1 MNGFTAAHRTLPF
14 NTQVRVTNLS
24 NGQSALVRITDRGP
38 FIADRVIDV
47 SYAAAKQ
54 IDMWRQGTARVKID
68 VLSSPVDVSA
78 GGRWAVQIGA
88 FTDADSAAKVKGK
101 LERRYR
107 TASVLQYAGPTHHWW
122 ARATIIPLRARYS
135 LLDSTNYSFEFQVS
149 SFQFRVANAM
159 QLPSLNSGT
168 GNWKLRTRN

>member
-24 NGQSALVRITDRGP
+24 NGQSSSVRITDRGP
-38 FIADRVIDV
+38 FVQDRIIDL

-54 IDMWRQGTARVKID
+54 IDMWRQGTTRVKIE

-88 FTDADSAAKVKGK
+88 FTDAANAAKVKDK

-107 TASVLQYAGPTHHWW
+107 TASVLQYAGPTHQWW
-122 ARATIIPLRARYS
+122 VRVRVLNDDRGRAEEIARDNHTAEGTIFLVR
-135 LLDSTNYSFEFQVS
+135 LD
-149 SFQFRVANAM
+149 
-159 QLPSLNSGT
+159 
-168 GNWKLRTRN
+168 